1 MKVSDYIMD
10 RIKKEG
16 VDHLFSVTGGGCMHI
31 TDSGYR
37 KGMLV
42 PVMHEQAGAI
52 AAEAYSRIRG
62 FGACTVTT
70 GPGCTNAITGV
81 GCAWIDSI
89 PMLVVS
95 GQGNAWDLVKDSGV
109 RQIGIQEIDI
119 TRVVSPITKKAIT
132 ASEHIQYELEH
143 CIREAKKDRP
153 GPSWIDV
160 PLNIQKL
167 EIEPTDIPQETTAIS
182 YITRELYSTLELLTA
197 SKRPVIVVG
206 NGVRLSGAVNE
217 FLDMIEILGIPVFTT
232 WGTADI
238 LDNDDPLYCGRPG
251 SFGQRGANI
260 SIQQC
265 DLLIGIGTRFSIGQT
280 SYNRKLFA
288 PEANKVIVDIDIN
301 ELRRWD
307 DDVVKIACPAK
318 EFITRFMAMIEDY
331 NPRHNSWL
339 SYCKKMLKAYPVV
352 LPEYAVADK
361 PNSYRF
367 TDALSYY
374 LTNDDIIITDVGTSF
389 TCTFQS
395 FRIKKGQRLFNS
407 SGMASMGYCLPASIG
422 AHYASGGRIIS
433 LNGDG
438 GIMMNIQELQTISGQ
453 NLPIKIFVYEND
465 GYLTMKHTQINNFK
479 LLANSNPSSGLT
491 LPNLDKIFK
500 SYDIPTLHINNS
512 NEIIPRIQSTLSYD
526 KGPIACIIHMDP
538 MQLLTPTVRSKI
550 VDGKVIPVGIEYMQ
564 PIIEEY
570 ETYEC
575 KRDI

>member
-1 MKVSDYIMD
+1 MKTSDYIMD

-95 GQGNAWDLVKDSGV
+95 GQGNAWDLVKDTGV

-119 TRVVSPITKKAIT
+119 TRIVDAITKDAVT
-132 ASEHIQYELEH
+132 ATENIQYELDH
-143 CIREAKKDRP
+143 CIRRAKSGRP

-167 EIEPTDIPQETTAIS
+167 EIEPVDIPQPDPAIS
-182 YITRELYSTLELLTA
+182 YITRELYTTMGLLET
-197 SKRPVIVVG
+197 SKKPCIVVG
-206 NGVRLSGAVNE
+206 NGVRLSGAVIE
-217 FLDMIEILGIPVFTT
+217 FLNMIEILGIPVFTT
-232 WGTADI
+232 WGTADL
-238 LDNDDPLYCGRPG
+238 LDNEHPLYCGRPG

-260 SIQQC
+260 AIQQC

-288 PEANKVIVDIDIN
+288 SEAKKVIVDIDLN

-307 DDVVKIACPAK
+307 DEVVKVACGAK
-318 EFITRFMAMIEDY
+318 EFITRLTQLLENYIPQHTD
-331 NPRHNSWL
+331 WL
-339 SYCKKMLKAYPVV
+339 AYCKRMLLRYPVI
-352 LPEYAVADK
+352 LPEYSAPST
-361 PNSYRF
+361 PNSFWFIDRLS
-367 TDALSYY
+367 DALSE
-374 LTNDDIIITDVGTSF
+374 NDIIITDVGTSF

-395 FRIKKGQRLFNS
+395 FRVKKGQRLFNS
-407 SGMASMGYCLPASIG
+407 SGMATMGYCLPASIG
-422 AHYASGGRIIS
+422 AHYASGNRIIS

-453 NLPIKIFVYEND
+453 NLPIKIFVYDND
-465 GYLTMKHTQINNFK
+465 GYLTMKHTQKNNLQ
-479 LLANSNPSSGLT
+479 LLANSDPSSGLT
-491 LPNLDKIFK
+491 LPNLSKIFN
-500 SYDIPTLHINNS
+500 SYDIPVLHINRTEDIDS
-512 NEIIPRIQSTLSYD
+512 TIQDVLTYD
-526 KGPIACIIHMDP
+526 KGPIACIVKMDP
-538 MQLLTPTVRSKI
+538 MQLLTPTVRSKV
-550 VDGKVIPVGIEYMQ
+550 VDGKVIPVGIEWMQ
-564 PIIEEY
+564 PIVEEWEVY
-570 ETYEC
+570 E
-575 KRDI
+575 